1 MRCGIINQMA
11 DKKIFVSVIGESHA
25 SPEIA
30 KLAEEVGE
38 EIAKAGA
45 VLVCGG
51 LKGVM
56 EHAAKG
62 AKSAG
67 GTTIGILP
75 GSKREEANPY
85 IDYPIITGI
94 GYARNKLVV
103 KTGHVVIAVGGSHG
117 TLSEIAFALGY
128 EIPVVG
134 IKTWQFIHH
143 SGQMDK
149 NIHYVNTPKEA
160 AALAMKLAREAKP
173 PEETREYRT

>member
-1 MRCGIINQMA
+1 MNT
-11 DKKIFVSVIGESHA
+11 KKIFIAVVGESQA
-25 SPEIA
+25 SPEIGR
-30 KLAEEVGE
+30 LAEEVGA

-56 EHAAKG
+56 EYASRG

-75 GSKREEANPY
+75 GSKREDANPY

-94 GYARNKLVV
+94 GYARNKLVI
-103 KTGHVVIAVGGSHG
+103 KSGHVVIAVGGSYG

-134 IKTWQFIHH
+134 LKTWEMIHH
-143 SGQMDK
+143 SGRKDDK
-149 NIHYVNTPKEA
+149 IHYAKTPKEA
-160 AALAMKLAREAKP
+160 VDLAMKLAREAKP
-173 PEETREYRT
+173 PEETREYKT

>member
-1 MRCGIINQMA
+1 MA
-11 DKKIFVSVIGESHA
+11 EKKIFIAVIGESQA
-25 SPEIA
+25 SPEIM
-30 KLAEEVGE
+30 KLAEEVGA
-38 EIAKAGA
+38 EIAKTGA

-56 EHAAKG
+56 EAASKG

-103 KTGHVVIAVGGSHG
+103 KTGHVVIAVGGSYG
-117 TLSEIAFALGY
+117 TLSEMAFALGY

-134 IKTWQFIHH
+134 LKTWQMIHH

-149 NIHYVNTPKEA
+149 KIHYANTPKEA
-160 AALAMKLAREAKP
+160 VEMAMKLAREAKP
-173 PEETREYRT
+173 PEELREYKT

>member
-1 MRCGIINQMA
+1 MTE
-11 DKKIFVSVIGESHA
+11 KKIFIAVVGESQA
-25 SPEIA
+25 SSEIA
-30 KLAEEVGE
+30 KLAEEVGT

-62 AKSAG
+62 AKSAV

-75 GSKREEANPY
+75 GSRREEANPY
-85 IDYPIITGI
+85 IDYPIVTGI
-94 GYARNKLVV
+94 GYARNKLVI
-103 KTGHVVIAVGGSHG
+103 KTGHVVIAVGGSYG

-134 IKTWQFIHH
+134 LKTWQFIHH
-143 SGQMDK
+143 TGQLDNK
-149 NIHYVNTPKEA
+149 VYYANSAKEA
-160 AALAMKLAREAKP
+160 VELALKLAREAKP

>member
-1 MRCGIINQMA
+1 MT
-11 DKKIFVSVIGESHA
+11 DKKIFISVVGESHA

-30 KLAEEVGE
+30 KLAEEVGV

-45 VLVCGG
+45 TLVCGG

-56 EHAAKG
+56 ESASKG

-75 GSKREEANPY
+75 GSKREEANSY
-85 IDYPIITGI
+85 IDYPIITGL
-94 GYARNKLVV
+94 GYARNKLVI
-103 KTGHVVIAVGGSHG
+103 KTGHVVIAIGGYYG

-134 IKTWQFIHH
+134 LNTWQFIHH
-143 SGQMDK
+143 NGQMDQK
-149 NIHYVNTPKEA
+149 VHRVNTPKEA
-160 AALAMKLAREAKP
+160 VSLAMKLAKEAKP
-173 PEETREYRT
+173 PEEAREFRT

>member
-1 MRCGIINQMA
+1 MNNHTSKHLMIA
-11 DKKIFVSVIGESHA
+11 VIGESHA
-25 SPEIA
+25 SDEIA
-30 KLAEEVGE
+30 KLAEEVGK
-38 EIAKAGA
+38 EIGKAGA
-45 VLVCGG
+45 VLVCGA

-56 EHAAKG
+56 EQACKG

-75 GSKREEANPY
+75 GSKREDANPY

-103 KTGHVVIAVGGSHG
+103 KSGHVVIAVGGSYG

-134 IKTWQFIHH
+134 LKTWNFVHH
-143 SGQMDK
+143 SGKVDQK
-149 NIHYVNTPKEA
+149 VHHVSTPKEA
-160 AALAMKLAREAKP
+160 VELAIKLAQQAPKPRESH
-173 PEETREYRT
+173 EYTT

>member
-1 MRCGIINQMA
+1 VIN
-11 DKKIFVSVIGESHA
+11 KVFISVIGESHA

-30 KLAEEVGE
+30 KLAEEVGA
-38 EIAKAGA
+38 EIGKAGA

-56 EHAAKG
+56 ENAAKG

-75 GSKREEANPY
+75 GSKREDSNPY

-128 EIPVVG
+128 KIPVVG
-134 IKTWQFIHH
+134 LRTWQIIHH
-143 SGQMDK
+143 SGIVDH
-149 NIHYVNTPKEA
+149 NINYVTTAKEA
-160 AALAMKLAREAKP
+160 VEAAIKLAKAAGK
-173 PEETREYRT
+173 PEEVKEYHS

>member
-1 MRCGIINQMA
+1 MNH
-11 DKKIFVSVIGESHA
+11 KKIFISVVGESHA
-25 SPEIA
+25 SEEIA
-30 KLAEEVGE
+30 KLAEQVGE

-56 EHAAKG
+56 ECAAKG

-103 KTGHVVIAVGGSHG
+103 KTGHAVIAVGGSYG

-134 IKTWQFIHH
+134 LKTWQFVHH
-143 SGQMDK
+143 SGMVDQK
-149 NIHYVNTPKEA
+149 VYHVNTPKNAVE
-160 AALAMKLAREAKP
+160 LAMKLAKEARP
-173 PEETREYRT
+173 PLESHEYKT

>member
-1 MRCGIINQMA
+1 MA
-11 DKKIFVSVIGESHA
+11 GKKIFISVIGESHA

-30 KLAEEVGE
+30 KMAEEVGT

-51 LKGVM
+51 LKGAM
-56 EHAAKG
+56 ENAARG

-85 IDYPIITGI
+85 IDYPIVTGI
-94 GYARNKLVV
+94 GYARNKLVI
-103 KTGHVVIAVGGSHG
+103 KTGNVVIAVGGSYG

-134 IKTWQFIHH
+134 LKTWQFIHH
-143 SGQMDK
+143 DGQMDQK
-149 NIHYVNTPKEA
+149 VHRVNTPKEA
-160 AALAMKLAREAKP
+160 VSLALKLAKEAKR
-173 PEETREYRT
+173 PEETREYQT

>member
-1 MRCGIINQMA
+1 MSE
-11 DKKIFVSVIGESHA
+11 KKIFIAVIGESHA
-25 SPEIA
+25 SPEIM
-30 KLAEEVGE
+30 KLAEEVGV

-56 EHAAKG
+56 EAASRG

-85 IDYPIITGI
+85 TDYPIVTGI

-103 KTGHVVIAVGGSHG
+103 KTGHVVIAVGGSYG
-117 TLSEIAFALGY
+117 TLSEMAFALGY

-134 IKTWQFIHH
+134 LKTWQMIHH

-149 NIHYVNTPKEA
+149 KINYANTPKEA
-160 AALAMKLAREAKP
+160 VALAMKLAREAKP
-173 PEETREYRT
+173 PEELREYRT

>member
-1 MRCGIINQMA
+1 MNS
-11 DKKIFVSVIGESHA
+11 KKKVFIAVVGESHA
-25 SPEIA
+25 SAEIA
-30 KLAEEVGE
+30 KLAEQVGA
-38 EIAKAGA
+38 EIARAGA
-45 VLVCGG
+45 ILVCGG

-56 EHAAKG
+56 EFACKG

-75 GSKREEANPY
+75 GSKREDANPY

-103 KTGHVVIAVGGSHG
+103 KTGHVVIAIGGSYG

-134 IKTWQFIHH
+134 LKTWAFVHH
-143 SGQMDK
+143 SNVVDSK
-149 NIHYVNTPKEA
+149 VHYVNSPKEA
-160 AALAMKLAREAKP
+160 VELAIKLAHEAEAP
-173 PEETREYRT
+173 LETHEYRT

>member
-1 MRCGIINQMA
+1 MP
-11 DKKIFVSVIGESHA
+11 DKKIFISVVGESHA
-25 SPEIA
+25 SPEIS
-30 KLAEEVGE
+30 KLAEEVGA

-51 LKGVM
+51 LRGAM
-56 EHAAKG
+56 ESACRG

-94 GYARNKLVV
+94 GYARNKLVI
-103 KTGHVVIAVGGSHG
+103 KTGHVVLAVGGSYG

-134 IKTWQFIHH
+134 LNTWQFIHH
-143 SGQMDK
+143 SGQMDQK
-149 NIHYVNTPKEA
+149 VHRANTPKEA
-160 AALAMKLAREAKP
+160 VALAIKLAKEARH
-173 PEETREYRT
+173 PEEAREYKT

>member
-1 MRCGIINQMA
+1 MTE
-11 DKKIFVSVIGESHA
+11 KKIFIAVVGESHA

-30 KLAEEVGE
+30 KLAEEVGA

-56 EHAAKG
+56 EAVSKG
-62 AKSAG
+62 AKGAG

-75 GSKREEANPY
+75 GSKREDANPF
-85 IDYPIITGI
+85 IDYPIVTGI

-103 KTGHVVIAVGGSHG
+103 KTGHVVIAVGGHYG

-128 EIPVVG
+128 KIPVVG
-134 IKTWQFIHH
+134 LNTWQMIHH
-143 SGQMDK
+143 NGQMDK
-149 NIHYVNTPKEA
+149 EVHRVNTAKEA
-160 AALAMKLAREAKP
+160 VALAMKLAREAKP
-173 PEETREYRT
+173 IEPPEFQK

>member
-1 MRCGIINQMA
+1 MT
-11 DKKIFVSVIGESHA
+11 DKKIFIAVVGESKTT
-25 SPEIA
+25 PDIA
-30 KLAEEVGE
+30 ALAEEVGA

-45 VLVCGG
+45 VLVCGA

-56 EHAAKG
+56 ESASKG

-75 GSKREEANPY
+75 GSHREDANPY

-103 KTGHVVIAVGGSHG
+103 KTGHVVIAVGGSYG

-128 EIPVVG
+128 HIPVVG
-134 IKTWQFIHH
+134 LNTWQFIHH
-143 SGQMDK
+143 SGVMDTRVHRAC
-149 NIHYVNTPKEA
+149 NPKEA
-160 AALAMKLAREAKP
+160 VEIAMKLAREAKP
-173 PEETREYRT
+173 PEELKEYRS

>member
-1 MRCGIINQMA
+1 MSN
-11 DKKIFVSVIGESHA
+11 KKLFISVVGESKA

-30 KLAEEVGE
+30 KLAEEVGA
-38 EIAKAGA
+38 EIAKVGA
-45 VLVCGG
+45 VLVCGA

-56 EHAAKG
+56 EYACKG
-62 AKSAG
+62 AKSCN

-75 GSKREEANPY
+75 GSKREDANPY

-103 KTGHVVIAVGGSHG
+103 KTGHVVIAVGGSYG

-134 IKTWQFIHH
+134 LKTWHFIHH
-143 SGQMDK
+143 SGQTDK
-149 NIHYVNTPKEA
+149 KVHYVNTPKEA
-160 AALAMKLAREAKP
+160 VETAMKLAREAKP
-173 PEETREYRT
+173 PEEVREFRT